1 MVTITIRTIKWT
13 YHFPCCDFGF
23 GNLFDGDGGSVPH
36 SPAGVDCSEAALAE
50 NWPYSVSLFYGPPI
64 PCRGR
69 PKWVEEEEREKT
81 GSDIH
86 TAR

>member
-1 MVTITIRTIKWT
+1 MRHPLTTTTNCT

-23 GNLFDGDGGSVPH
+23 GNLFDGDGGSIPH

-50 NWPYSVSLFYGPPI
+50 DWPHSVRLLYGPPS

-69 PKWVEEEEREKT
+69 PKLLEEGREKKNV
-81 GSDIH
+81 
-86 TAR
+86 